1 MSLYSKE
8 NNNNNVP
15 KTTLPKDLKNIKSH
29 ELSIIVNNFV
39 SSLFQEALYD
49 IKNKEIEKNKIVS
62 KFISSIFD
70 EIKIG
75 IIASNFVNSVFEI
88 VKKKSNNKVNEMDNP
103 INSNQNK
110 INKRIPNLINTRK
123 VINGNNC
130 PKDELNSSLKKRKV
144 HFNISCDSNSSTFF
158 KSDKKCET
166 NNTKSSFKN
175 KKNYHSSQNKNNKIN
190 NFDCHKYKLSKES
203 IEKREMFKEKDKY
216 VKQINIIN
224 RHISAMKKIQEEI
237 NKKLILFKNKGDTIN
252 RIRKEKTIPKRG
264 ITSVLENQ
272 REEHLKKPKSIEKK
286 KQIENVVAKRALDK
300 IKFEKKNKYI
310 QIKGKNN
317 KLFGDKKIVNK
328 QNNINVKNI
337 IEKIRILR
345 EFNKNVVPQ
354 KKKIFPKKN
363 SFKNALQYQ
372 NNFIISQFLKIQLEQ
387 LQNTEKEYLN
397 KQIITK

>member
-49 IKNKEIEKNKIVS
+49 IKNKEIEKNKIS

-75 IIASNFVNSVFEI
+75 IIASNFVDSVFEI
-88 VKKKSNNKVNEMDNP
+88 VKKKSNNKVNELDNP
-103 INSNQNK
+103 INSNKNI

-123 VINGNNC
+123 QINGNNC
-130 PKDELNSSLKKRKV
+130 PKDELNLSLKKRKV

-158 KSDKKCET
+158 KSDKKCDT

-175 KKNYHSSQNKNNKIN
+175 KRNYYSSQNKNNKII
-190 NFDCHKYKLSKES
+190 NFDCYKYRLSKES
-203 IEKREMFKEKDKY
+203 IEKRESFKEKDKY
-216 VKQINIIN
+216 EKQINIIN

-237 NKKLILFKNKGDTIN
+237 YKKLILFKNKGDIIN

-272 REEHLKKPKSIEKK
+272 REEQLKKPKSIEKK
-286 KQIENVVAKRALDK
+286 KQIENVVAKKDLGK

-317 KLFGDKKIVNK
+317 KLFGNKKIVNK

-387 LQNTEKEYLN
+387 LQNKEKEYLN